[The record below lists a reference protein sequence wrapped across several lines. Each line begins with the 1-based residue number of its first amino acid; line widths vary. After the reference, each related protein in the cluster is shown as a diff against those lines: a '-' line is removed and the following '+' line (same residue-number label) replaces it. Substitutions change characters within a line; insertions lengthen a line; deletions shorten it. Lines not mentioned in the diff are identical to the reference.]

1 MSFANRWPG
10 FHPGCRT
17 SCFELTGTSPRG
29 TVRIDMKKGS
39 STGSVWEPALLPIL
53 IIYLLNRALLAF
65 FHQPFSIPRFRSYWP
80 YKRNSMLRMES

>member
-1 MSFANRWPG
+1 MSFVSRWQG
-10 FHPGCRT
+10 CLPGCRA
-17 SCFELTGTSPRG
+17 SCFGPMDTSPRG
-29 TVRIDMKKGS
+29 TGRIDIEKGS